1 MGEVPAVNL
10 EGIVPSH
17 LPVLPLKSTVVFPR
31 IFIPLSVGRRRSL
44 QLLDDL
50 PGAERHIAVAT
61 QLDETAEDVG
71 FKDIHHVG
79 AMVRVQHMLKLP
91 DGTVQLA
98 VLGLRR
104 IQLTQA
110 DSNEPYL
117 TCAVEMLPEITEDI
131 LSIEREALMRR

>member
-10 EGIVPSH
+10 EGAVPSH

-31 IFIPLSVGRRRSL
+31 IFIPLSVGRKKSL

-50 PGAERHIAVAT
+50 SGVERHIAVAT

-79 AMVRVQHMLKLP
+79 TMVRIQHMLKLP

-104 IQLTQA
+104 IKLSGA
-110 DSNEPYL
+110 ISDEPYL
-117 TCAVEMLPEITEDI
+117 TA
-131 LSIEREALMRR
+131 SIEAHPEVVDE